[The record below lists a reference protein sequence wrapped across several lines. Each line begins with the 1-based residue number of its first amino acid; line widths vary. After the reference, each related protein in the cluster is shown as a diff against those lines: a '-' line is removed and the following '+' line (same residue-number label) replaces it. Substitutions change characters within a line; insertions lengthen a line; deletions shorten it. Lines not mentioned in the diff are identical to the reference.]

1 MTQSETNNLKKEIT
15 MMVDLV
21 GFNFME
27 CSWLDK
33 LSIKAKGTLKEYF
46 ADAGSLSKREIAIM
60 LYKNK
65 DTQLWNHIM
74 SNIR

>member
-1 MTQSETNNLKKEIT
+1 MTQSETDNLKKEIT
-15 MMVDLV
+15 MMIELV
-21 GFNFME
+21 GFNFLE

-33 LSIKAKGTLKEYF
+33 LSVNAKGTLKEYF

-65 DTQLWNHIM
+65 DNQLWSHIM
-74 SNIR
+74 ANI